1 MSFHQAAPS
10 SAHATATMRANRG
23 RDTGPEVSIRAAL
36 HRSGARFRKDYR
48 LDLPGARVRPDIVF
62 TRVRLA
68 VFVDGCYWHGCR
80 AHRSLPRSNVEFW
93 KTKIETTRARDRR
106 QTEALHE
113 AGWRVMRIWE
123 HEPVD
128 DAVRRV
134 LTALTLPVSGDGL
147 S

>member
-1 MSFHQAAPS
+1 
-10 SAHATATMRANRG
+10 
-23 RDTGPEVSIRAAL
+23 
-36 HRSGARFRKDYR
+36 
-48 LDLPGARVRPDIVF
+48 VRPDIVF